1 MVEANK
7 YVLGDICDDTIS
19 FETTCLICG
28 EAVPCTDL
36 RHTIKVCDKCKASVM
51 QMRKELEKENTK

>member
-1 MVEANK
+1 MVEINK
-7 YVLGDICDDTIS
+7 PAYTDICDDTVS

-36 RHTIKVCDKCKASVM
+36 IHTIKVCDKCKASVM